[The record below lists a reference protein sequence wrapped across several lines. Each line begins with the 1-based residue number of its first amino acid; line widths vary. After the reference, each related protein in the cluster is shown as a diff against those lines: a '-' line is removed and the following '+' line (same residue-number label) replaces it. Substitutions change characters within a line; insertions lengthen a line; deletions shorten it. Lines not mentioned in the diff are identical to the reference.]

1 MNGTI
6 PNLKEIGCICSNND
20 AFLIVDEAHAIGVF
34 GQTGNGLV
42 SNADMTIGTFGK
54 AFGSHGAFLTCSQK
68 MKDYLVATCKG
79 LIYSTAPSPANIGSI
94 SAALDLVPKMRES
107 REKIHFLAEHFKD
120 KLVKLNLNILS
131 EDSHIISIS
140 MKDAPTA
147 YAYQKFLRDSGFWVK
162 AIFPPTV
169 TKKNTCI
176 RFSICA
182 FHDLEDINS
191 LISSLASVP
200 IDNA

>member
-1 MNGTI
+1 M
-6 PNLKEIGCICSNND
+6 
-20 AFLIVDEAHAIGVF
+20 
-34 GQTGNGLV
+34 
-42 SNADMTIGTFGK
+42 
-54 AFGSHGAFLTCSQK
+54 
-68 MKDYLVATCKG
+68 
-79 LIYSTAPSPANIGSI
+79 
-94 SAALDLVPKMRES
+94 
-107 REKIHFLAEHFKD
+107 
-120 KLVKLNLNILS
+120 
-131 EDSHIISIS
+131 
-140 MKDAPTA
+140 
-147 YAYQKFLRDSGFWVK
+147 K

>member
-1 MNGTI
+1 
-6 PNLKEIGCICSNND
+6 
-20 AFLIVDEAHAIGVF
+20 
-34 GQTGNGLV
+34 
-42 SNADMTIGTFGK
+42 
-54 AFGSHGAFLTCSQK
+54 

-79 LIYSTAPSPANIGSI
+79 LIYSTAPSPAIIGSI
-94 SAALDLVPKMRES
+94 SAALDLVPKMKES
-107 REKIHFLAEHFKD
+107 REKIHCLTKHFKD
-120 KLVKLNLNILS
+120 NLVKLNLNILS

-147 YAYQKFLRDSGFWVK
+147 YGYQKFLRDSGFWVK

-191 LISSLASVP
+191 LISSLASVT